1 MRFIQGI
8 VIGIAITVGAAF
20 MHDSVVPRDP
30 VAGILEKQ
38 QIVNWDVL
46 GKVVNDQVKRAKDL
60 WNQAFGR
67 PTP

>member
-8 VIGIAITVGAAF
+8 IIGIAITVGAAF
-20 MHDSVVPRDP
+20 FHDSVVPQDP
-30 VAGILEKQ
+30 AAPLFQKQ

-46 GKVVNDQVKRAKDL
+46 GRVANDQVQRAKDL

-67 PTP
+67 

>member
-20 MHDSVVPRDP
+20 MHDSVVPHDA
-30 VAGILEKQ
+30 VSGLLEKQ

-46 GKVVNDQVKRAKDL
+46 GRVANDQVKRAKDL

-67 PTP
+67 

>member
-8 VIGIAITVGAAF
+8 IIGIAITIGAAF
-20 MHDSVVPRDP
+20 IHDTVVQPDP
-30 VAGILEKQ
+30 SAPLLQKQ

-46 GKVVNDQVKRAKDL
+46 GRVANRQMARAKSL

-67 PTP
+67 